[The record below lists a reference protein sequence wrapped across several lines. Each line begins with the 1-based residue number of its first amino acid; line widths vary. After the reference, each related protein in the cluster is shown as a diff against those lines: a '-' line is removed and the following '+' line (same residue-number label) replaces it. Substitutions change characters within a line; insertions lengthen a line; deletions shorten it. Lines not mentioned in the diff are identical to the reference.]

1 MDVKDGTAKDN
12 DNDHDNDDDNDDDDD
27 DDDDDDND
35 DNDDDTHTIGNKCYV
50 VKFLGHAGARGRHD
64 PCGGSP
70 LLQPLRFRGRRR
82 IYQPTNLGLR
92 QMYLDRVCG

>member
-12 DNDHDNDDDNDDDDD
+12 GNDNDNDD

-35 DNDDDTHTIGNKCYV
+35 DDDDDTHTIGNKCYV

-70 LLQPLRFRGRRR
+70 LSQPLRFRGRRR
-82 IYQPTNLGLR
+82 INQPTTQLAR
-92 QMYLDRVCG
+92 DD